1 MAKNEFSGM
10 QKETISLKTGLEI
23 LNKKDDRGTL
33 IPFDMTYRTF
43 NATSKKGGKLKSYVG
58 AKLLLEKNP
67 NSVHKDTIENI
78 LVPIKKTKNA
88 NHFDNRTRNIELADH
103 SVVTIRIDFIIS
115 INNQEI
121 IY

>member
-1 MAKNEFSGM
+1 M
-10 QKETISLKTGLEI
+10 QKEKISLKAGLEI
-23 LNKKDDRGTL
+23 MNKKDDRGIL

-43 NATSKKGGKLKSYVG
+43 NATSKKGGKLKSYIG

-67 NSVHKDTIENI
+67 NGIHKDTIENI
-78 LVPIKKTKNA
+78 LIPIKKSKNA
-88 NHFDNRTRNIELADH
+88 NHFDNRTRNIELDDR
-103 SVVTIRIDFIIS
+103 SVITIRIDFIIS

>member
-1 MAKNEFSGM
+1 M
-10 QKETISLKTGLEI
+10 QKENISLKDGLAI
-23 LNKKDDRGTL
+23 LNQKDQKGSL

-43 NATSKKGGKLKSYVG
+43 NATSKKGGKLKSYLG
-58 AKLLLEKNP
+58 ARLLLERNP
-67 NSVHKDTIENI
+67 NSIHRDTIENI

-88 NHFDNRTRNIELADH
+88 NHFENKTRNIELSDK

>member
-1 MAKNEFSGM
+1 M
-10 QKETISLKTGLEI
+10 QKEKISLRSGLEI
-23 LNKKDDRGTL
+23 LNKKDEKGTL

-43 NATSKKGGKLKSYVG
+43 NATSKKGGKLKSYTG
-58 AKLLLEKNP
+58 ARLLLEKNP
-67 NSVHKDTIENI
+67 NSIHRDTIENI
-78 LVPIKKTKNA
+78 LVPIKKSKNA
-88 NHFDNRTRNIELADH
+88 NHFENRTRNIELADN